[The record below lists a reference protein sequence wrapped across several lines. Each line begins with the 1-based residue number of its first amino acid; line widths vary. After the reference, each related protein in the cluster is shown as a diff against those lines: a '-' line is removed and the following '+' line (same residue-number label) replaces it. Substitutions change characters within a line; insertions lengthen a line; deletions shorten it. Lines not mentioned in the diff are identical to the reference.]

1 MSKMKGLSAKE
12 KKTHMMEIFFETKD
26 VFQGPKIAPKEN
38 SVTTT
43 SGKDIPQSLVDDGVV
58 DCERIGTSSYYWAF
72 PRKALHAR
80 NRKVEVLESQLSEG
94 NQKYAN
100 HRKTWRK
107 LKLAGQC
114 GASSQ
119 LCR

>member
-12 KKTHMMEIFFETKD
+12 KKTHMMEIFFEKKTY
-26 VFQGPKIAPKEN
+26 VFQRKDMEKIAPKEN
-38 SVTTT
+38 S
-43 SGKDIPQSLVDDGVV
+43 SLVDDGVV

-107 LKLAGQC
+107 LKLLWKKYVKQIK
-114 GASSQ
+114 
-119 LCR
+119 